1 MKNNQ
6 IEFQIIDI
14 LSDDIQINEN
24 NKWDKEFVITFYGKT
39 SDNQNIICNIK
50 NYKPYFYLRIPDNW
64 AISYIKDVLKIIN
77 IRNYALRLISFSPWE
92 EIRLASGC

>member
-24 NKWDKEFVITFYGKT
+24 NKSDKEFVITFYGKT

-50 NYKPYFYLRIPDNW
+50 NYYPYFYLRIPDNW
-64 AISYIKDVLKIIN
+64 GKTFTINFIENILKI
-77 IRNYALRLISFSPWE
+77 RNTNYENTR
-92 EIRLASGC
+92 RLA